1 MALYQHILKAAY
13 QGSCVLASARTGE
26 MITKSSKLWWIELD
40 TGLYSSLWTIIPQAS
55 IASLN
60 LMRYGCLQGCRSRTC
75 SFSVYDP
82 LCLWW
87 QLWTLNFCKLLMV
100 FKMDNVKGLKILWEG
115 SGIPTDYCTYCQLSW
130 LNVTLKM
137 YTNVYN
143 INVILS
149 SWPRCHITKNKRITV
164 NGHRSKRQSIIL
176 Q

>member
-1 MALYQHILKAAY
+1 MTALTKMALYQHILKAAY
-13 QGSCVLASARTGE
+13 QDSCVLASARTGE

-40 TGLYSSLWTIIPQAS
+40 TWMYSPLWTIIPQAS

-60 LMRYGCLQGCRSRTC
+60 LMRNGCLQGCRSRTC
-75 SFSVYDP
+75 SSPVYDP

-87 QLWTLNFCKLLMV
+87 QLWTLNFCKLTMV
-100 FKMDNVKGLKILWEG
+100 FKMDNVKRLKILWEG

-137 YTNVYN
+137 YTHVYN

-149 SWPRCHITKNKRITV
+149 SWSVAIYKQK
-164 NGHRSKRQSIIL
+164 
-176 Q
+176 